1 MEKRMKRIPLIIA
14 AGSLAFV
21 AAPLAGATASQTSS
35 GQSVT
40 HYQMPTSK
48 LAQYQGS
55 KQNNQQ
61 YNKQDYSKRKSW
73 GGG

>member
-1 MEKRMKRIPLIIA
+1 MKRFPLMIA
-14 AGSLAFV
+14 AAGGLALL
-21 AAPLAGATASQTSS
+21 AAPVAGASTSPTSS
-35 GQSVT
+35 DQAVVQHQTAG
-40 HYQMPTSK
+40 SK

-61 YNKQDYSKRKSW
+61 YNKQDTSKRKAW